1 RQLMLA
7 VLADA
12 VRSYVGNRGARD
24 HESRALFRETLAWF
38 KSADRTT
45 LFAFESVCDALDIE
59 PDYVR
64 RMLVVENLNRRRRP
78 PRPTPPEALGPPAP
92 APRAPRPASRD
103 HRATAGR

>member
-1 RQLMLA
+1 MNELPPIVPGFDDYPRHGPLAAERQLMLA

-45 LFAFESVCDALDIE
+45 LFAFESICDTLDIE

-64 RMLVVENLNRRRRP
+64 RILVVQDLRHRGRRTR
-78 PRPTPPEALGPPAP
+78 
-92 APRAPRPASRD
+92 
-103 HRATAGR
+103 

>member
-1 RQLMLA
+1 MNELPPIAPGFDDFPRHGPLAAERQLMLA

-45 LFAFESVCDALDIE
+45 LFSFESICDALDIE

-64 RMLVVENLNRRRRP
+64 RVLV
-78 PRPTPPEALGPPAP
+78 A
-92 APRAPRPASRD
+92 RAA
-103 HRATAGR
+103 HKRATAGR